1 MSQSNPNDKADT
13 SDQIKNPRPINGEK
27 TWLRHK
33 ADAESGM
40 IDLMILSGNFK
51 INQMIKELSKNPN
64 FKSKDY
70 HQWEQR
76 IKEHILHLSTLE
88 GDSRNRASGMG
99 GHNLRIKKNES
110 GTIAFDL

>member
-13 SDQIKNPRPINGEK
+13 SDQLRHPRPINGK
-27 TWLRHK
+27 TTWLRHK

-40 IDLMILSGNFK
+40 IDLMILSGNFT

-70 HQWEQR
+70 PQWEQR
-76 IKEHILHLSTLE
+76 IKDHILHLSTLE
-88 GDSRNRASGMG
+88 GDSRNRASGVG
-99 GHNLRIKKNES
+99 GHNLKIKENEF
-110 GTIAFDL
+110 GEFFFDL

>member
-51 INQMIKELSKNPN
+51 LIFNTSKKIVQCFQAN
-64 FKSKDY
+64 KSAQKC
-70 HQWEQR
+70 
-76 IKEHILHLSTLE
+76 L
-88 GDSRNRASGMG
+88 
-99 GHNLRIKKNES
+99 
-110 GTIAFDL
+110 GTTFCSLTI